1 MKKTDIDFLYTEV
14 LKNSNITVEQLKDK
28 TKFKIKKLDKIIVS
42 DEFKKA
48 VATDEIFEEATI
60 LNDDI
65 NDDIV
70 FKKQELKDEADLYQK
85 GLDDE
90 AEKQRVD
97 AENAEK
103 QKILDEKQAIKNRK
117 ISFLD

>member
-1 MKKTDIDFLYTEV
+1 MKKTDIEFLYTEV

-65 NDDIV
+65 CDDIV
-70 FKKQELKDEADLYQK
+70 FKKQELKEEKELYEK
-85 GLDDE
+85 GLADE
-90 AEKQRVD
+90 QA
-97 AENAEK
+97 AAEK
-103 QKILDEKQAIKNRK
+103 QKQADEIAAKKK
-117 ISFLD
+117 GKYSFFD

>member
-1 MKKTDIDFLYTEV
+1 MKKTDIEFLYTEV

-85 GLDDE
+85 GLDEE
-90 AEKQRVD
+90 AENTEKQRL
-97 AENAEK
+97 
-103 QKILDEKQAIKNRK
+103 LDEKQAIKNRK